1 MADHLN
7 DASTD
12 VDKRCNVFIT
22 AFESECAKLHLE
34 SKKIIQAHTAAGGKH
49 ANSKPFPEGVKAK
62 ISPNKKGHFRTPKQ
76 QAVSLTEK
84 SHTCWGAHMSD
95 MARHILVKADG
106 SFVAGL
112 SHITKEK
119 WHQEMFKTGWVK
131 AMKTAKVVNW
141 LDKLAWGEGDEFHLQ
156 IAGAYERTPIALK
169 REAACVEEYLRLT
182 RVKGKAKNTAF
193 EAKPRSKK
201 MLERASKKT
210 KIPL

>member
-12 VDKRCNVFIT
+12 VDKRCKVFIK
-22 AFESECAKLHLE
+22 AFESECVQLHKE
-34 SKKIIQAHTAAGGKH
+34 TKKIIRAHVAAGGKR
-49 ANSKPFPEGVKAK
+49 AKSQPYPEGMKAK

-95 MARHILVKADG
+95 LARHILVKGDSG
-106 SFVAGL
+106 FVAGL
-112 SHITKEK
+112 KHVTKDK
-119 WHQEMFKTGWVK
+119 WHQELFKEAWGR
-131 AMKTAKVVNW
+131 AMKKAKLVNW
-141 LDKLAWGEGDEFHLQ
+141 LDKPGYGEGDEFHLQ
-156 IAGAYERTPIALK
+156 IEGAYKRTPLALK

-182 RVKGKAKNTAF
+182 RVKGKKINTSF
-193 EAKPRSKK
+193 EKKSRNKK